1 VPIALVRVDNRLIHA
16 KVIEGWLPIIR
27 ANHII
32 IANNTIA
39 IDSMHQALLKLAT
52 PPNVKLSFLT
62 IKDAV
67 EAINFNKFPNDRILV
82 LVKDLQDMLSMVE
95 MGCVLESINIGGLYY
110 SSGKVEVAR
119 NVYLDDKDVEILKKI
134 SSRGIKLEVRAL
146 PMDTK
151 LDIMDIV
158 IKNWDRLRGRS

>member
-1 VPIALVRVDNRLIHA
+1 VRVDNRLIHA

-39 IDSMHQALLKLAT
+39 IDNMHQALLKLAT

-62 IKDAV
+62 LKDTV
-67 EAINFNKFPNDRILV
+67 EAINSNKFPNDRILV
-82 LVKDLQDMLSMVE
+82 LVKDLQDMLKIVE
-95 MGCVLESINIGGLYY
+95 MGCVLESINVGGLYY
-110 SSGKVEVAR
+110 TPGKVEITKGI
-119 NVYLDDKDVEILKKI
+119 YLDESDVEVLKKI
-134 SSRGIKLEVRAL
+134 SSRGIKIEVRSL

-151 LDIMDIV
+151 LDIMDVIV
-158 IKNWDRLRGRS
+158 KNWDKLKGRP